1 MANVKFTAKEKA
13 FIDSVHK
20 MHGAVGGLAA
30 KINVDLVRSFKEAD
44 KANREFGRGITR
56 TGNEL
61 KDFGTNWTTSVS
73 VPLLG
78 FGGVAMKVFG
88 DLEAV
93 GKGLEIVEGSSAAA
107 GASLERIKAIAK
119 LPGLGMQEAAQGY
132 TNMRALGFAA
142 NFAEKALKAVGN
154 ATALGGK
161 GKFEFNNIITQLN
174 QMASKPSLMMEDLKP
189 ILNSAPVIAMK
200 IKEIYGSIN
209 AEDINKQ
216 LTGGPQEFIKTLVD
230 ELATV
235 PTAASGAKNAIENF
249 GDSAK
254 VAGANIGEVINES
267 AGLTDFINSLGDNMV
282 SVSESFKG
290 LNSTTKDSAVLLGG
304 LAIAFGPVSYGIG
317 IVGAAIPGL
326 VTGLSAVRLATGGI
340 ITVLAG
346 AAYVYM
352 EHEQRLRDIKKATE
366 SVEEVNARISVQ
378 YYNEI
383 KNVQDLV
390 EVLRN
395 EKSSKDQVKK
405 AKEDL
410 IKLDPAFKS
419 ALIGEKTNFGLLNDQ
434 ISKYIGN
441 LTAAAKVKVFQSKID
456 ANVAM
461 EQKIL
466 EDPSSNLS
474 VLEMIQN
481 GITAKWGKS
490 RDEIVNQT
498 ATKNAQTIIK
508 LRDANAKFEKEV
520 LDIMKGGFKPE
531 ENNIAKENSSSSKL
545 PGGTVKEL
553 EAALKKE
560 LEQKVNAVEKHKALL
575 AYRLRRQE
583 SEKVGGGDFV
593 SKMESKDRS
602 KEIQEVEEIFST
614 MMGFNYNFEADGNSN
629 LQKRL
634 DKLVGDNI
642 KIIQTASDKK
652 AQAMMLIKAQ
662 NAEALN
668 ANIMSSLVNFGE
680 AALSGGGFGN
690 AFVGLFTQMGDA
702 LIQFGKN
709 ALIAEKA
716 IQFVKASFGSGPGGA
731 LAAIG
736 AGLAIK
742 VVGQQMKAPKLAK
755 GGMAT
760 GPMTAII
767 GDNASGK
774 EAVVP
779 FERMGEFLKMAG
791 YGGNNGVEIVTEQRV
806 RAKNIVLIQK
816 RLERSVR

>member
-1 MANVKFTAKEKA
+1 MANVKFTVKEKA
-13 FIDSVHK
+13 FVDSVQK
-20 MHGAVGGLAA
+20 MHGAIGGLAA

-44 KANREFGRGITR
+44 KVNREFGRGITKSA
-56 TGNEL
+56 NNI
-61 KDFGTNWTTSVS
+61 KDFGSSWTTGVTL
-73 VPLLG
+73 PLIG

-107 GASLERIKAIAK
+107 TASLERIKQIAK

-161 GKFEFNNIITQLN
+161 GKFEFNNIINQLN
-174 QMASKPSLMMEDLKP
+174 QMASKPSVLMEDLKP

-254 VAGANIGEVINES
+254 VAGANIGEVINTS
-267 AGLTDFINSLGDNMV
+267 AGLTGFINSLGDSMV
-282 SVSESFKG
+282 SVSENFKG
-290 LNSTTKDSAVLLGG
+290 LNTTTKDSMVLLGG

-317 IVGAAIPGL
+317 AVVGAIPGL
-326 VTGLSAVRLATGGI
+326 VTGLGAVRLATGGI
-340 ITVLAG
+340 VTLLAG

-352 EHEQRLRDIKKATE
+352 EHQQHLNDIAKATE
-366 SVEEVNARISVQ
+366 SVEQVNARISVQ

-383 KNVQDLV
+383 KNVQELV

-395 EKSSKDQVKK
+395 EKSSKDQIKK

-410 IKLDPAFKS
+410 IKLDPSFKS

-434 ISKYIGN
+434 LSKYIGN
-441 LTAAAKVKVFQSKID
+441 LTAAAKVKVFNSKIE

-466 EDPSSNLS
+466 EDPNSNLS
-474 VLEMIQN
+474 VFEMISN
-481 GITAKWGKS
+481 GVADKWGKD
-490 RDEIVNQT
+490 RDQIVNET

-508 LRDANAKFEKEV
+508 LREANKNFEKAV
-520 LDIMKGGFKPE
+520 ADVMKGGFKPE
-531 ENNIAKENSSSSKL
+531 ENSIKKERAYL
-545 PGGTVKEL
+545 PGGSTKDFNDSLLKEI
-553 EAALKKE
+553 EKKSEDFAKALKTF
-560 LEQKVNAVEKHKALL
+560 EKQMAAARK
-575 AYRLRRQE
+575 QF
-583 SEKVGGGDFV
+583 SEKTDADFYQKPKETG
-593 SKMESKDRS
+593 STTDYKAHLDKRIKDYRY
-602 KEIQEVEEIFST
+602 VAT
-614 MMGFNYNFEADGNSN
+614 EAD
-629 LQKRL
+629 
-634 DKLVGDNI
+634 
-642 KIIQTASDKK
+642 KISRELALKNGLG
-652 AQAMMLIKAQ
+652 AQAINMAFTG
-662 NAEALN
+662 AL
-668 ANIMSSLVNFGE
+668 ANFGE
-680 AALSGGGFGN
+680 TAISGGGFGN
-690 AFVGLFTQMGDA
+690 AFVGLFTQMGNA
-702 LIQFGKN
+702 LVQFGKQ

-716 IQFVKASFGSGPGGA
+716 IEFVKTTFGNGTGGA
-731 LAAIG
+731 FAAIG

-742 VVGQQMKAPKLAK
+742 LVGQQMKVPKLAK
-755 GGMAT
+755 GGMAS
-760 GPMTAII
+760 GPMSVII
-767 GDNASGK
+767 GDNPSGK
-774 EAVVP
+774 EAVIP

-791 YGGNNGVEIVTEQRV
+791 YGGGGGDEIVNLQRV
-806 RAKNIVLIQK
+806 RGKNLDLIQK
-816 RLERSVR
+816 RHKRSVK